1 LIKTTPKQNSSSLS
15 IKQVEFE
22 QFTIA
27 GYKWSRMFS
36 VNKTLIH
43 VDLSFNNLKSPD
55 VQMMGEGLKV
65 NHTILGIHLM
75 GNEARVDELG
85 FVTPEK
91 IVDSAKY

>member
-1 LIKTTPKQNSSSLS
+1 
-15 IKQVEFE
+15 
-22 QFTIA
+22 
-27 GYKWSRMFS
+27 
-36 VNKTLIH
+36 
-43 VDLSFNNLKSPD
+43 
-55 VQMMGEGLKV
+55 MMGEGLKV